1 MQDLSALIDLLVNF
15 CYGFLPFVYISL
27 QVVFCCCIFRS
38 GQVYIASTNH
48 VWRLAPVPITMQI
61 KDLLQNKEFELA
73 LQLAVSARI
82 VAGFVNVVEL
92 TLQLA
97 ERACLVASS
106 ENVVELALQLAE
118 NAWIVTSSVNV

>member
-1 MQDLSALIDLLVNF
+1 MLKCRICLVNV
-15 CYGFLPFVYISL
+15 CYGFLPLLTARLCICIYITASSCC
-27 QVVFCCCIFRS
+27 VFCS

-82 VAGFVNVVEL
+82 VPSSVNVV
-92 TLQLA
+92 
-97 ERACLVASS
+97 RM
-106 ENVVELALQLAE
+106 ALQLAE
-118 NAWIVTSSVNV
+118 HACLVAGPVNVVE